1 MSMQSDA
8 PAEAPLAYAFYSVVS
23 AGDGWVVKLNRQE
36 LGPPGPMEKAVAAA
50 VRAASRAYKP
60 GSYAHVVLD
69 DGKRLRTLWI
79 NGRLTPGFDETQG
92 MRQS

>member
-1 MSMQSDA
+1 MNMQSDA
-8 PAEAPLAYAFYSVVS
+8 EAEARLGYAFYSVVS
-23 AGDGWVVKLNRQE
+23 AGDGWVVRLNRRD

-50 VRAASRAYKP
+50 VRAASRSYLP

-79 NGRLTPGFDETQG
+79 NGRLTAGFDDTEG
-92 MRQS
+92 GRKS